1 MLLESINETEKQ
13 SRHKQASLEEELE
26 NKRTI
31 EDYGKQIASMNI
43 MLDKTI
49 SELRE
54 DNNEL
59 SDTIRRLERQ
69 YSSKCSEYEELE
81 KLNLELRDVAKEQGD
96 LRISYEKDLKM
107 VQNRSGIWDE
117 EKRELLMKLEE
128 VKRERLALLETGEKL
143 RNEIVILTME
153 LKNNTQHEHHSNR
166 LEHEDLVM
174 LRRGNHQK
182 DEVIGQLRE
191 DIRYKGLEMMRLS
204 KEIAR
209 VMEERD
215 ELVKS
220 KLLRSSNNSPG
231 RGEGSL
237 RGSSHK
243 GAHPDSD
250 RGLVYKLQDE
260 REFLLNRLND
270 FKDDR
275 SRLEEASKNLD
286 VCSGQLDKER
296 EMSQNLY

>member
-13 SRHKQASLEEELE
+13 SRYKQASLEEELE

-54 DNNEL
+54 DNNNL

-69 YSSKCSEYEELE
+69 YDAKCSEYEELE

-107 VQNRSGIWDE
+107 VQNRQGIWDE

-153 LKNNTQHEHHSNR
+153 LKNTSQNEHHSNR

-174 LRRGNHQK
+174 LRRGNQQK

-220 KLLRSSNNSPG
+220 KLLRSSNNSPM

-243 GAHPDSD
+243 GAHQDSD
-250 RGLVYKLQDE
+250 RSLVYKLQDE
-260 REFLLNRLND
+260 REFLLNR
-270 FKDDR
+270 
-275 SRLEEASKNLD
+275 
-286 VCSGQLDKER
+286 
-296 EMSQNLY
+296 